1 MDMII
6 PSEGIVLG
14 STPSRNTMNQKF
26 IDYLKQNNLDFK
38 IHDFD
43 EFTHTAI
50 QAATA
55 LGCDVSQIAKSLIF
69 KSASGQPIL
78 VIASGSNRVDITKIA
93 KLLGEIIDKADAD
106 FVKNSTGF
114 TIGGVPPFAFPQ
126 KIITFI
132 DQDLLKFDTIW
143 AAAGAN
149 NSVFSLTVDNLIK
162 ISQGQVADIRDSAV

>member
-1 MDMII
+1 MA
-6 PSEGIVLG
+6 SEAINLG

-26 IDYLKQNNLDFK
+26 INFLKSNNLDFK

-55 LGCDVSQIAKSLIF
+55 LNCDVSQIAKSLIF
-69 KSASGQPIL
+69 KSDSDQPIL
-78 VIASGSNRVDITKIA
+78 VIASGSNRVDTTKIA
-93 KLLGEIIDKADAD
+93 SLLGQSIDKADAD
-106 FVKNSTGF
+106 FVKEKTGY
-114 TIGGVPPFAFPQ
+114 TIGGVPPFAFPA

-132 DQDLLKFDTIW
+132 DEDLLKYKTIW
-143 AAAGAN
+143 AAAGTN
-149 NSVFSLTVDNLIK
+149 NSVFPLTPNDLIE

>member
-1 MDMII
+1 MII

-14 STPSRNTMNQKF
+14 STPSRNTMNQNF
-26 IDYLKQNNLDFK
+26 INFLKSNNLDIK

-55 LGCDVSQIAKSLIF
+55 LGCDVAQIAKSLIF
-69 KSASGQPIL
+69 KSASGDPIL
-78 VIASGSNRVDITKIA
+78 VIASGINRVDTTKIA
-93 KLLGEIIDKADAD
+93 RLLGQSINKADAD
-106 FVKNSTGF
+106 FVKEKTSF
-114 TIGGVPPFAFPQ
+114 TIGGVPPFAFPE

-132 DQDLLKFDTIW
+132 DQDLQKFDSIW
-143 AAAGAN
+143 AAAGTN
-149 NSVFSLTVDNLIK
+149 NSVFSTTFDNLVK